1 MSWKETKKVKKKLLE
16 DNIIKYARNHFKL
29 KKENE
34 AIKDRIIRDIRN
46 VFEQEK
52 DYHKPVRVGA
62 FFRNNYVNYKGNRNK
77 TRPYQSKNS
86 LKNKNLKIISIISKV
101 LYMENSINNNN

>member
-1 MSWKETKKVKKKLLE
+1 MSWKETKKVKNKLLE

-62 FFRNNYVNYKGNRNK
+62 FFRNNYVKYEGNGN
-77 TRPYQSKNS
+77 
-86 LKNKNLKIISIISKV
+86 KNKAISIKKFF
-101 LYMENSINNNN
+101 EE

>member
-1 MSWKETKKVKKKLLE
+1 MSWKESKKVKNKSLE

-46 VFEQEK
+46 VFEQEE
-52 DYHKPVRVGA
+52 DYHKPVRFGA
-62 FFRNNYVNYKGNRNK
+62 FFRNNYVKYEGNGNK
-77 TRPYQSKNS
+77 TRLYQSKNS
-86 LKNKNLKIISIISKV
+86 LKNKNLKIISIISKI
-101 LYMENSINNNN
+101 LYVENSINNNN

>member
-1 MSWKETKKVKKKLLE
+1 MSWKETKKVKSKSLE

-34 AIKDRIIRDIRN
+34 VIKDRIIRDIRN
-46 VFEQEK
+46 VFEQEE

-62 FFRNNYVNYKGNRNK
+62 FFRNNYVKHKGNGNK

-86 LKNKNLKIISIISKV
+86 LKNKNLKIISIISKI